1 VRFNDETDH
10 EEASMPTYNDIR
22 SQLKTGDIILFS
34 GKSAVSNII
43 KLFSGGKWSH
53 VGMVVVMEEFEG
65 MVLLWESTTLSNIP
79 DIETQAP
86 TKGVQL
92 VPLSQRVATYEGEVT
107 LRQLNKVISDAMY
120 KKLAEVRKDLSRK
133 PYERSQLEL
142 LKAAYDG
149 IGGAGSGED
158 LSSLFCSEL
167 VAEAYQAMGILP
179 DYPAGLPSNEYTP
192 IDFSDRRQLKL
203 LKNYALTAEVEI
215 TV

>member
-1 VRFNDETDH
+1 
-10 EEASMPTYNDIR
+10 MPTYNDMR
-22 SQLKTGDIILFS
+22 PQLKTGDIVLFS

-53 VGMVVVMEEFEG
+53 VGMVVIMEEFDR

-79 DIETQAP
+79 DIETRTA

-92 VPLSQRVATYEGEVT
+92 VPMSQRITTYEGEVT
-107 LRQLNKVISDAMY
+107 IRLLNKAISDAMNQ
-120 KKLAEVRKDLSRK
+120 KLAEVRKELSRK
-133 PYERSQLEL
+133 PYERSQIEL

-149 IGGAGSGED
+149 IGGASSGED

-167 VAEAYQAMGILP
+167 VAEGYQAMGLLP
-179 DYPAGLPSNEYTP
+179 EFPAGLPSNEYAP

-203 LKNYALTAEVEI
+203 LKGYTLAAEVAI
-215 TV
+215 TN

>member
-1 VRFNDETDH
+1 
-10 EEASMPTYNDIR
+10 MPTYNDMR
-22 SQLKTGDIILFS
+22 PQLKTGDIVLFS

-53 VGMVVVMEEFEG
+53 VGMVVIMEEFDR

-79 DIETQAP
+79 DIETRTA

-92 VPLSQRVATYEGEVT
+92 VPMSQRITTYEGEVT
-107 LRQLNKVISDAMY
+107 IRLLNKAISDAMNQ
-120 KKLAEVRKDLSRK
+120 KLAEVRKELSRK
-133 PYERSQLEL
+133 PYERSQIEL

-149 IGGAGSGED
+149 IGGASSGDD

-167 VAEAYQAMGILP
+167 VAEGYQAMGLLP
-179 DYPAGLPSNEYTP
+179 EFPAGLPSNEYAP

-203 LKNYALTAEVEI
+203 LKGYTLAAEVAI
-215 TV
+215 TN

>member
-1 VRFNDETDH
+1 
-10 EEASMPTYNDIR
+10 MPTYNDMR
-22 SQLKTGDIILFS
+22 PQLKTGDIVLFS

-53 VGMVVVMEEFEG
+53 VGMVVIMEEFDR

-79 DIETQAP
+79 DIETRTA

-92 VPLSQRVATYEGEVT
+92 VPMSQRITTYEGEVT
-107 LRQLNKVISDAMY
+107 IRLLNKAISDAMNQ
-120 KKLAEVRKDLSRK
+120 KLAEVRKELSRK
-133 PYERSQLEL
+133 PYERSQIEL

-149 IGGAGSGED
+149 IGGASSGED

-167 VAEAYQAMGILP
+167 VAEGYQAMGLLP
-179 DYPAGLPSNEYTP
+179 EFPAGLPSNEYTP

-203 LKNYALTAEVEI
+203 LKGYTLAAEVAI
-215 TV
+215 TN